1 MMSEFIKSKKYT
13 GVSHK
18 LLKNK
23 DRSYYISYKMNDKF
37 KRLHIGKKSE
47 GVTEAYCHQKRND
60 AINKLKFGDTDSII
74 KTKIKF
80 DTFDV
85 ITQRYLAYF
94 EIHNKDSLNH
104 HSRYNNH
111 IKHFIGDKFITD
123 ITIADLE
130 NIQREKLK
138 ALAPQTVNHIIQ
150 LIGTI
155 FNYNIKHKYIKV
167 ENPVKNLKLLKV
179 NNERQRYL
187 ETDEIETLFDIV
199 NKDKQLLL
207 FTKLALHTGA
217 RLHTICNI
225 KKKDISL
232 EKQTVFLQDY
242 KNNTFFT
249 SFLSD
254 LVKLLKTRLRQLKS
268 NDLVLL
274 FGTEAT
280 NIDTYIS
287 KKLRPIL
294 NNLFNTELA
303 KDDRQNRVVIH
314 SLRHTFASHL
324 AINGTPIY
332 TIQKLMNHK
341 DINMTLRYAK
351 LSPDAGVE
359 AVNSLE
365 EKFID

>member
-1 MMSEFIKSKKYT
+1 MSEFIKSKKYT
-13 GVSHK
+13 GISHK

-23 DRSYYISYKMNDKF
+23 DKSYYISYKMNDKF

-47 GVTEAYCHQKRND
+47 GITEAYCHQKRND

-74 KTKIKF
+74 KTKVKV

-85 ITQRYLAYF
+85 ITQRYLSYF
-94 EIHNKDSLNH
+94 QIHNKDSINH
-104 HSRYNNH
+104 LSRYNNH
-111 IKHFIGDKFITD
+111 IKSFIGDKYVTD

-167 ENPVKNLKLLKV
+167 ENPVKSTKLLKV

-187 ETDEIETLFDIV
+187 ETDEISTLFDKV
-199 NKDKQLLL
+199 KNDKQLLL

-217 RLHTICNI
+217 RLHTLCNI
-225 KKKDISL
+225 KKKDINI

-242 KNNTFFT
+242 KNNTFYT
-249 SFLSD
+249 SFLSND
-254 LVKLLKTRLRQLKS
+254 IVKLLKIRLRQIKS
-268 NDLVLL
+268 NDFVLL
-274 FGTEAT
+274 FGTNPN

-294 NNLFNTELA
+294 NDNFNTELA
-303 KDDRQNRVVIH
+303 KNDRQNRVVIH

-351 LSPDAGVE
+351 LSPDSGRDFVDKLY
-359 AVNSLE
+359 V
-365 EKFID
+365 

>member
-1 MMSEFIKSKKYT
+1 MSEFIKSKKYT
-13 GVSHK
+13 GISHK

-23 DRSYYISYKMNDKF
+23 DKSYYISYKMNDKF

-47 GVTEAYCHQKRND
+47 GITEAYCHQKRND

-74 KTKIKF
+74 KTKVKV

-85 ITQRYLAYF
+85 ITQRYLSYF
-94 EIHNKDSLNH
+94 QIHNKDSINH
-104 HSRYNNH
+104 LSRYNNH
-111 IKHFIGDKFITD
+111 IKSFIGDKYVTD

-167 ENPVKNLKLLKV
+167 ENPVKSTKLLKV
-179 NNERQRYL
+179 NNERLRYL
-187 ETDEIETLFDIV
+187 ETDEIITLFNIV
-199 NKDKQLLL
+199 GRDKQLLL

-225 KKKDISL
+225 KKKDINL

-242 KNNTFFT
+242 KNNTFYT
-249 SFLSD
+249 SFLSDD

-268 NDLVLL
+268 NDFVLL
-274 FGTEAT
+274 FGTNPN

-351 LSPDAGVE
+351 LAPDSGKEFLQA
-359 AVNSLE
+359 LY
-365 EKFID
+365 I

>member
-1 MMSEFIKSKKYT
+1 MSKFIKSKKYT

-60 AINKLKFGDTDSII
+60 AINKIKFGDTDPII
-74 KTKIKF
+74 KTKIKV
-80 DTFDV
+80 DTFDM
-85 ITQRYLAYF
+85 ITERYLAYF
-94 EIHNKDSLNH
+94 QIHNKDSLNH
-104 HSRYNNH
+104 ESRYRNH
-111 IKHFIGDKFITD
+111 IKEFIGHKYIND

-138 ALAPQTVNHIIQ
+138 GLSPQTVNHIIQ

-167 ENPVKNLKLLKV
+167 ENPVKSTKLLKV

-187 ETDEIETLFDIV
+187 ETHEINTLFEIIK
-199 NKDKQLLL
+199 KDKQLLL

-225 KKKDISL
+225 KKKDINL

-242 KNNTFFT
+242 KNNTFYT
-249 SFLSD
+249 SFLSGD
-254 LVKLLKTRLRQLKS
+254 ILSLLKTRLRQIKS

-274 FGTEAT
+274 FGTDPN

-314 SLRHTFASHL
+314 TLRHTFASHL

-351 LSPDAGVE
+351 LSPDSGKE
-359 AVNSLE
+359 YIQSLY
-365 EKFID
+365 I

>member
-1 MMSEFIKSKKYT
+1 MAEYIKSKKYT
-13 GVSHK
+13 GVIYN

-23 DRSYYISYKMNDKF
+23 DRSYYIFYKVNGKTY
-37 KRLHIGKKSE
+37 RVHIGKKSE
-47 GVTEAYCHQKRND
+47 GITEAYCHQKRND

-74 KTKIKF
+74 KTKVKV

-85 ITQRYLAYF
+85 ITQRYLEYF
-94 EIHNKDSLNH
+94 QIHNRDSLNH
-104 HSRYNNH
+104 ESRYRNH
-111 IKHFIGDKFITD
+111 IQPFIGDKSVTD
-123 ITIADLE
+123 ITVADLE

-138 ALAPQTVNHIIQ
+138 KLSPQTVNHIIQ

-155 FNYNIKHKYIKV
+155 FNYNILHKYIKV
-167 ENPVKNLKLLKV
+167 ENPVQRTKLLKV

-187 ETDEIETLFDIV
+187 ETDEIETLFDV
-199 NKDKQLLL
+199 VKNDKQLLL

-217 RLHTICNI
+217 RLHTLCNI
-225 KKKDISL
+225 KKKDINL

-242 KNNTFFT
+242 KNGTFYT
-249 SFLSD
+249 SFLSGD
-254 LVKLLKTRLRQLKS
+254 IIKLLKTRLRQIKS
-268 NDLVLL
+268 QDFILL
-274 FGTEAT
+274 FGTDPN

-294 NNLFNTELA
+294 NNLFNTELERN
-303 KDDRQNRVVIH
+303 DRQNRVVIH

-351 LSPDAGVE
+351 LAPDSGKE
-359 AVNSLE
+359 
-365 EKFID
+365 FIENLYV

>member
-18 LLKNK
+18 VLKNK
-23 DRSYYISYKMNDKF
+23 DKSYYISYKMNEKF

-74 KTKIKF
+74 KTKVKV
-80 DTFDV
+80 DTFDI

-94 EIHNKDSLNH
+94 QIHNKDSLNH
-104 HSRYNNH
+104 LSRYNNH
-111 IKHFIGDKFITD
+111 IKEFIGEKYIND

-138 ALAPQTVNHIIQ
+138 KLSPQTVNHIIQ

-167 ENPVKNLKLLKV
+167 ENPVKSLKLLKV

-187 ETDEIETLFDIV
+187 ETDEIEALFDIV
-199 NKDKQLLL
+199 QEDKQLLL

-217 RLHTICNI
+217 RLHTLCNI
-225 KKKDISL
+225 KKKDINL
-232 EKQTVFLQDY
+232 VKQTVFLQDY

-254 LVKLLKTRLRQLKS
+254 DLVKILKTRLRQLKS
-268 NDLVLL
+268 NDLILL
-274 FGTEAT
+274 FGTEAN

-294 NNLFNTELA
+294 NNLFNTKLA

-351 LSPDAGVE
+351 LAPDSGKEYLQA
-359 AVNSLE
+359 LY
-365 EKFID
+365 I